1 LPAARQR
8 ALWRILEHTEFDMS
22 AAILGENYN
31 RLIVSLP
38 NFRFIEGMLTDRNT
52 RIIQGMELITNDS
65 DPVNESFILVPV
77 RENTFPVLGDD
88 VTCEAALSYLRIEYG
103 KYVDIQMLNGEY
115 GQSRRYC
122 LYGDRANN
130 ALREM
135 TQNYYDTREHLL
147 YDLYKAYLIAYRE

>member
-1 LPAARQR
+1 LPAACQR

-22 AAILGENYN
+22 AAILGVNYN

-52 RIIQGMELITNDS
+52 RIIQGMELIPNDS

-88 VTCEAALSYLRIEYG
+88 VTCEAALSYLRVEYG
-103 KYVDIQMLNGEY
+103 KYVDIQVLNGEY
-115 GQSRRYC
+115 GQSRHY
-122 LYGDRANN
+122 YISGDHVNN
-130 ALREM
+130 ALWGM
-135 TQNYYDTREHLL
+135 TQSYYDTREHLL
-147 YDLYKAYLIAYRE
+147 YDLYKAYLTAYRE